1 MVGVFYLK
9 YFLYLCGM
17 KMNLPP
23 FLDYGIRVIAMF
35 LLIFISV
42 EVDRFAF
49 GMMNVSNTISFGLGV
64 SLFLGSNIGIFYLC
78 YEIVKSIFTN
88 QKQENQ

>member
-17 KMNLPP
+17 KMKLPP
-23 FLDYGIRVIAMF
+23 FLDYGVRVIAMF

-49 GMMNVSNTISFGLGV
+49 GMMNVTNTISFGLGV